1 MKRMIR
7 ISIIFIFALSVL
19 MTFQH
24 LVTSNDPLTAATKKQ
39 RSFIPSA
46 EEVFQETPSTEFVPS
61 TIAYESTDN
70 APMVAMAKSAMQDE
84 DAASNDAVDSE
95 ASGASI
101 IDASGLSK
109 EDRAER
115 YKRGEIDFYLLRQT
129 RYYEDQP
136 PAFPKELLALKDK
149 KVKMLGFMSPYDDLN
164 SMKNFML
171 MPMMTGCFFCV
182 PPSIEEVLLV
192 RQETEEHCPYI
203 AEPIVLEGTLKLW
216 NQESDD
222 PVYEMFLYVIEDA
235 KVRVYDPEKDAHKPN
250 TQDHNS
256 PH

>member
-1 MKRMIR
+1 MRRMIR

-24 LVTSNDPLTAATKKQ
+24 LVTSNDPLTAATKEQ

-61 TIAYESTDN
+61 TVAYESSGN
-70 APMVAMAKSAMQDE
+70 SPMVAFAKSAMQDE
-84 DAASNDAVDSE
+84 NAVPDDAVDSE
-95 ASGASI
+95 ASDASI

-164 SMKNFML
+164 SMKSFML

-235 KVRVYDPEKDAHKPN
+235 TVRVYDPEKDAHKPN

>member
-1 MKRMIR
+1 MRRMIR
-7 ISIIFIFALSVL
+7 ITIIFIFALSVL

-24 LVTSNDPLTAATKKQ
+24 LVTSNDPLTAATKEQ

-46 EEVFQETPSTEFVPS
+46 EKVFQETPSTEFVPS
-61 TIAYESTDN
+61 SIGYDN
-70 APMVAMAKSAMQDE
+70 TGNSPMVALAKSAIQDE
-84 DAASNDAVDSE
+84 SE
-95 ASGASI
+95 ASEDVIESDVSDASI
-101 IDASGLSK
+101 INASGLSK
-109 EDRAER
+109 EDRADR

-164 SMKNFML
+164 SMKSFML

-182 PPSIEEVLLV
+182 PPSIEEVVLV

-235 KVRVYDPEKDAHKPN
+235 KVRVYDPEKDARKP
-250 TQDHNS
+250 TVKDHNS